1 MMKTMLTAVLMAAGS
16 CASLLMA
23 LSPSTAHAA
32 TVHAVGATQA
42 TSMASVTPTS
52 ARTITIQ
59 TRAVSAIP
67 QIPDAASNCTYGSSG
82 GNIYTCFQIKGSG
95 LYVDYMAMQSCV
107 ISSTR
112 TIHQEYS
119 GPSFNPPVNTPNKT
133 VQPGQCLDSQV
144 NIYGNVASGTYCGT
158 TWRYN
163 GGSSY
168 TDVGR
173 ICFDV
178 HSQ

>member
-1 MMKTMLTAVLMAAGS
+1 MKILQRFVITMAIAIA
-16 CASLLMA
+16 
-23 LSPSTAHAA
+23 
-32 TVHAVGATQA
+32 AVGAAQA
-42 TSMASVTPTS
+42 TSMASATPAAS
-52 ARTITIQ
+52 ARTVSIQ

-67 QIPDAASNCTYGSSG
+67 NIPDAASNCTYGSSS

-107 ISSTR
+107 ISSAR

-119 GPSFNPPVNTPNKT
+119 GPSFNPPINTSNKT

-144 NIYGNVASGTYCGT
+144 NIYGNVTSGTYCGT
-158 TWRYN
+158 TWRYD

-173 ICFDV
+173 VCFDV